1 MGTVAVRLADAR
13 KTYPGRTESVL
24 DGVDLRISTGELLV
38 VLGASGSGKST
49 LLRVIAGLD
58 RLDGGEIDWDTDSS
72 ESPATGMVFQQPL
85 LMPWLS
91 VRDNVRFG
99 ARFARHRA
107 SFDPGYADD
116 LLDRFGLGGLAE
128 RRVGELSG
136 GQAQRVAVIRAVAVR
151 PRLLLLDEPFSA
163 LDPAVRADLQSWLAG
178 LVQEIGCTT
187 VLVTHDIDEALRLGD
202 RIVLIGAGG
211 TVREEFTDLRS
222 SAQPDLLR
230 QRIIDRYRDSSV
242 TV

>member
-13 KTYPGRTESVL
+13 KTYPGRAEPVL
-24 DGVDLRISTGELLV
+24 DGVDMQIGTGELLV
-38 VLGASGSGKST
+38 ILGASGSGKST

-58 RLDGGEIDWDTDSS
+58 RLDRGEIVWNTETS

-85 LMPWLS
+85 LMPWLT

-107 SFDPGYADD
+107 SFDPDHADD
-116 LLDRFGLGGLAE
+116 LLGRFGLGGLAG
-128 RRVGELSG
+128 RRVDELSG

-178 LVQEIGCTT
+178 LVREIGCTT

-211 TVREEFTDLRS
+211 TVRAEFTDLGGS
-222 SAQPDLLR
+222 SQPDLLR
-230 QRIIDRYRDSSV
+230 QQIIDRYRDSSV

>member
-13 KTYPGRTESVL
+13 KTYSGRGAPVL
-24 DGVDLRISTGELLV
+24 DGVDLRIGTGELLV

-58 RLDGGEIDWDTDSS
+58 RLDAGEITWGTDPT
-72 ESPATGMVFQQPL
+72 ESPAIGMVFQQPL

-107 SFDPGYADD
+107 SFDPGYADG
-116 LLDRFGLGGLAE
+116 LLERFGLGGLAG
-128 RRVGELSG
+128 RRIDELSG
-136 GQAQRVAVIRAVAVR
+136 GQAQRVAVIRSVAVR
-151 PRLLLLDEPFSA
+151 PQLLLLDEPFSA
-163 LDPAVRADLQSWLAG
+163 LDPAVRADLQDWLAD
-178 LVQEIGCTT
+178 LVRDIGCTT

-202 RIVLIGAGG
+202 RIVLIGPGG
-211 TVREEFTDLRS
+211 TVREEFTGLGDSGERDS
-222 SAQPDLLR
+222 LR

>member
-1 MGTVAVRLADAR
+1 MRLADAR
-13 KTYPGRTESVL
+13 KTYPGRTEPVL
-24 DGVDLRISTGELLV
+24 DGVDLQIATGELLV

-58 RLDGGEIDWDTDSS
+58 RLDSGEIGWET
-72 ESPATGMVFQQPL
+72 ETAGSPATGMVFQQPL

-91 VRDNVRFG
+91 VRENVRFG

-107 SFDPGYADD
+107 SFDADHAD
-116 LLDRFGLGGLAE
+116 NLLARFGLGGLAD

-163 LDPAVRADLQSWLAG
+163 LDPAVRADLQDWLAG
-178 LVQEIGCTT
+178 LVPEIGCTT

-211 TVREEFTDLRS
+211 TVRAEFTGLGDP
-222 SAQPDLLR
+222 AQRAELR